1 MSRLPRIKQ
10 RNDQKS
16 VPLAPDPR
24 NFGPNISRQI
34 LYQIK
39 HYRRVQQ
46 NSNNKRPRMENCF
59 YNQIRA
65 VRNGYNAFWLM

>member
-1 MSRLPRIKQ
+1 MLRLSRIKQ
-10 RNDQKS
+10 RNDQKPVS
-16 VPLAPDPR
+16 LAPDPR

-34 LYQIK
+34 LYQTG

-46 NSNNKRPRMENCF
+46 NSNSKRPQIENYF

-65 VRNGYNAFWLM
+65 IRNSCNAFWLM

>member
-1 MSRLPRIKQ
+1 MLQLPRIKQ
-10 RNDQKS
+10 RNNQKP
-16 VPLAPDPR
+16 VPFALNPR

-34 LYQIK
+34 LYQTG
-39 HYRRVQQ
+39 HYCRVQQ